1 MTCIA
6 QWVAEDG
13 VGAEHLV
20 LNEWPDRVIGEAVVV
35 GTRLGSPYGAHYRV
49 EMAPDWTVRRVL
61 VALTD
66 GRTLVVSADGNG
78 HWYDIDGRPLAALDG
93 CIDIDI
99 SATPF
104 TNTLPIRRLGLMQG
118 ERREIRVAYLALP
131 ALTIE
136 PADQAYTCIEP
147 GRRYLYEGPL
157 RQFQAE
163 LAIDTNWLVE
173 DYPTL
178 FKRIA

>member
-1 MTCIA
+1 MTSVA
-6 QWVAEDG
+6 QWVAEEG
-13 VGAEHLV
+13 VGVEHLV
-20 LNEWPDRVIGEAVVV
+20 LNEWPDRVVGEAVVV
-35 GTRLGSPYGAHYRV
+35 GARFGTPYGAHYRV

-78 HWYDIDGRPLAALDG
+78 HWQDIDGKPLAALNG
-93 CIDIDI
+93 CIDVDI

-104 TNTLPIRRLGLMQG
+104 TNTLPIRRLGLMKG

-136 PADQAYTCIEP
+136 PVEQAYTCIEP
-147 GRRYLYEGPL
+147 RRLYLYEGL
-157 RQFQAE
+157 FRKFQAE
-163 LAIDTNWLVE
+163 LAIDKNGLVE

-178 FKRIA
+178 FKRIS